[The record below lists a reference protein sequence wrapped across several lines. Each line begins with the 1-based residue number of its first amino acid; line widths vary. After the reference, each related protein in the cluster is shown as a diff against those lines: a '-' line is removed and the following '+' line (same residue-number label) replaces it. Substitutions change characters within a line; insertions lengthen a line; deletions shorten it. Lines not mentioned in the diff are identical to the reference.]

1 MTSVSSTTIN
11 AEAAMTFDGSVLSL
25 AGAGAQIIL
34 GDSHNGG
41 NGGIKNNSGGIT
53 IGDINDSDQG
63 APIKF
68 VTFTNTLLQINED
81 SINVREHMDFTDNK
95 KVILGTGSDFN
106 IYHSGTHSY
115 LDNNTGGLYVTSPT
129 LYFGAD
135 NTHGNDIYI
144 YSENSAKYV
153 QWDASAGQM
162 KFFDNT
168 KLIFGTNAAEEAS
181 DFQLYSDGT
190 NAILNL
196 STGYFS
202 ITGNNVF
209 IGSGTKLYFDGGSD
223 TYISHTSADSLD
235 FHVGGTTLMELNEQ
249 GGNLDYGQLNAP
261 LFIISDDS
269 SGTTSPPTLRLQN
282 MHSSMTTN
290 DVVGRIDFKAAG
302 DDDTSAGDGIV
313 GRIENQV
320 RGTFSSNDTPT
331 SLIFKVGDNNTGD
344 LVEAMRLLWTSA
356 NPAYGALFAG
366 PVQLPDGDAD
376 YPALQF
382 GSQNDGMFH
391 HSDGVKI
398 MINNANE
405 VLFENGGDFHSDG
418 DVIAFST
425 TISDERVKTDVET
438 IDSALDKVLQMRGVE
453 YTWTRGKRKGKKD
466 IGVIAQEI
474 EKVLPEIVREK
485 DMLLWKDKDDEVL
498 DKYKTVD
505 YEKLSAVLI
514 EGMKEQQ
521 KQIEDL
527 QKQMKEMKNGSN
539 K

>member
-1 MTSVSSTTIN
+1 MSKFFQLYTENMPLSGNKTNTPSTSAAPVTNQTQTPSTSAAPAAITKTPN
-11 AEAAMTFDGSVLSL
+11 AASAERFKLFDNVKIGFGTGVAETDDDGS
-25 AGAGAQIIL
+25 I
-34 GDSHNGG
+34 
-41 NGGIKNNSGGIT
+41 
-53 IGDINDSDQG
+53 
-63 APIKF
+63 
-68 VTFTNTLLQINED
+68 
-81 SINVREHMDFTDNK
+81 
-95 KVILGTGSDFN
+95 
-106 IYHSGTHSY
+106 
-115 LDNNTGGLYVTSPT
+115 
-129 LYFGAD
+129 
-135 NTHGNDIYI
+135 
-144 YSENSAKYV
+144 
-153 QWDASAGQM
+153 
-162 KFFDNT
+162 
-168 KLIFGTNAAEEAS
+168 
-181 DFQLYSDGT
+181 YSDGT
-190 NAILNL
+190 NVIASADSLWRFACNVGLNAA
-196 STGYFS
+196 S
-202 ITGNNVF
+202 
-209 IGSGTKLYFDGGSD
+209 KLYFDAGSN
-223 TYISHTSADSLD
+223 TYIHESSADSLD
-235 FHVGGTTLMELNEQ
+235 FVVGNTTIFELNEQ
-249 GGNLDYGQLNAP
+249 GGNADYGQLNAP

-269 SGTTSPPTLRLQN
+269 SSTTSPPTLRLQN
-282 MHSSMTTN
+282 THSSMATD
-290 DVVGRIDFKAAG
+290 DVVGRIDFKASG
-302 DDDTSAGDGIV
+302 DDHTSAGDGIV

-331 SLIFKVGDNNTGD
+331 ALIFKVGDNNTGD
-344 LVEAMRLLWTSA
+344 LVESMRLIWTSA

-366 PVQLPDGDAD
+366 PVQLPDGSAD

-398 MINNANE
+398 MVNNANE

-466 IGVIAQEI
+466 IGVIAQEV

>member
-1 MTSVSSTTIN
+1 M
-11 AEAAMTFDGSVLSL
+11 
-25 AGAGAQIIL
+25 
-34 GDSHNGG
+34 
-41 NGGIKNNSGGIT
+41 
-53 IGDINDSDQG
+53 
-63 APIKF
+63 
-68 VTFTNTLLQINED
+68 
-81 SINVREHMDFTDNK
+81 
-95 KVILGTGSDFN
+95 
-106 IYHSGTHSY
+106 
-115 LDNNTGGLYVTSPT
+115 
-129 LYFGAD
+129 
-135 NTHGNDIYI
+135 
-144 YSENSAKYV
+144 
-153 QWDASAGQM
+153 
-162 KFFDNT
+162 
-168 KLIFGTNAAEEAS
+168 
-181 DFQLYSDGT
+181 
-190 NAILNL
+190 
-196 STGYFS
+196 
-202 ITGNNVF
+202 
-209 IGSGTKLYFDGGSD
+209 
-223 TYISHTSADSLD
+223 
-235 FHVGGTTLMELNEQ
+235 
-249 GGNLDYGQLNAP
+249 
-261 LFIISDDS
+261 IISDDS
-269 SGTTSPPTLRLQN
+269 SSTTSPPTLRLQN
-282 MHSSMTTN
+282 THSSMATD
-290 DVVGRIDFKAAG
+290 DVVGRIDFKASG
-302 DDDTSAGDGIV
+302 DDHTSAGDGIV

-320 RGTFSSNDTPT
+320 RGTFGSSGDDTPT
-331 SLIFKVGDNNTGD
+331 ALIFKVGDNNTGD
-344 LVEAMRLLWTSA
+344 LVESMRLIWTSA

-366 PVQLPDGDAD
+366 PVQLPDGSAD

-398 MINNANE
+398 MVNNANE

-466 IGVIAQEI
+466 IGVIAQEV